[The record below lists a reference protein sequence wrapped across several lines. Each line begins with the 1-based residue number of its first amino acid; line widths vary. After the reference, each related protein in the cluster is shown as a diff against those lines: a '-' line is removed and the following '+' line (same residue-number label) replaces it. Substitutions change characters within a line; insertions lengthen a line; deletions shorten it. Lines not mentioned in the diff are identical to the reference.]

1 MYGSFAVVNDVVL
14 TGQNEQLAVHVKAL
28 TAAAGVEPCKQLLA
42 AVLYFLVVSIQLYR
56 IQLAACMDNERQVF
70 LVIVI
75 LIGEN
80 TGDRNSLAV
89 RIGKPQ
95 QRAPSI
101 APLGKAALV
110 CDNVYR
116 TRRA

>member
-1 MYGSFAVVNDVVL
+1 M
-14 TGQNEQLAVHVKAL
+14 HVKAL
-28 TAAAGVEPCKQLLA
+28 AAAAAVQLVQQLLA
-42 AVLYFLVVSIQLYR
+42 AVLYFLVVCIELYS
-56 IQLAACMDNERQVF
+56 IQLAARMDDERQVF
-70 LVIVI
+70 LVIVV
-75 LIGEN
+75 LIGKN
-80 TGDRNSLAV
+80 TGDRNRLAV
-89 RIGKPQ
+89 RICKPQ